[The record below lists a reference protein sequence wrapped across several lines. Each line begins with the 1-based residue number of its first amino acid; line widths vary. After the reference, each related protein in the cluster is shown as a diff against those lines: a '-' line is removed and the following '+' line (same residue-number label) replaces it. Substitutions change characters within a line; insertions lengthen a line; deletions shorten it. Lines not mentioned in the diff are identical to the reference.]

1 MIRFIHTADVHIGV
15 ENYGKIDS
23 ATGMHTR
30 LLDFHRAFSY
40 CIDTAIEKNVDFFL
54 FSGDAYKTTHPSP
67 TQQKLFLTSML
78 RLYKAGIPVVIVV
91 GNHDNPLSF
100 GKANT
105 LDIFDELPFEGFH
118 VIKKPTILNLTTK
131 NGPTQI
137 VGIPWPTRTTIAL
150 TDSIDE
156 RTSSD
161 LTAYISKSVSA
172 IIADYAQKLDPR
184 LPAVLAGH
192 LTVSS
197 GLFSGSEKRAI
208 YGTDPLFL
216 PSQLAIHPFDYVALG
231 HLHRYQNLNTGG
243 IPLIYCGSV
252 ERIDFGERN
261 EQKGFCLV
269 SLEKK
274 GAASHEFI
282 PTPTRPFI
290 QIEVMI
296 QQGKSQTEQLL
307 QEMRKQSL
315 KDAIVKIIYH
325 LPPDEKDTVD
335 LQVIQRAATEAMHVV
350 DILPIRQQSVRKYRA
365 AVKVDMDLKT
375 LLEHY
380 FNAKPEFAT
389 KKDTLIEKALE
400 LYQETQNTD
409 EEKQN
414 N

>member
-23 ATGMHTR
+23 ATGMHSR

-118 VIKKPTILNLTTK
+118 VIKKPTILNLATK
-131 NGPTQI
+131 NGLTQI

-161 LTAYISKSVSA
+161 LTAYISKAVSS
-172 IIADYAQKLDPR
+172 IIADYAQKLDPA

-216 PSQLAIHPFDYVALG
+216 PSQLAISPFDYIALG
-231 HLHRYQNLNTGG
+231 HLHRYQNLNTNG

-274 GAASHEFI
+274 GTASHEFI

-290 QIEVMI
+290 QIEVMM
-296 QQGKSQTEQLL
+296 QPGKSQTEQLL
-307 QEMRKQSL
+307 QEMRKKTL

-335 LQVIQRAATEAMHVV
+335 LQVIQRAAAEAMHIV
-350 DILPIRQQSVRKYRA
+350 DILPIRQQSTRKYRA

-380 FNAKPEFAT
+380 FSAKPELAT

-400 LYQETQNTD
+400 LYQEAQNAA
-409 EEKQN
+409 EEK
-414 N
+414 